1 MQPPNHCQ
9 TRPMGVVRNN
19 YGARPATLGNGFVGE
34 PVRYGISS
42 FRFLAMQIFQAFQ
55 EMKLNNMT
63 QSVFI
68 AAIYCEYL
76 SLKEGLSNCGLVL
89 SSSERDGNS
98 FFTSVAKNMCN
109 HPDIWAS
116 KLRQLGIEHVEMSHI
131 LVTKLRQIF
140 VAELTGEREHQYRDF
155 VITGKRQKRM
165 DSTTVKSEISCHW
178 LWLSHLKRI
187 FYYSG
192 WITISLLFYSP
203 ININSSHNI
212 SRLSSSWF
220 RSLRC
225 SPRLSNSTSHQLY
238 QANQVQLFSNP
249 CSVTHVNKELTHSVN

>member
-1 MQPPNHCQ
+1 
-9 TRPMGVVRNN
+9 
-19 YGARPATLGNGFVGE
+19 
-34 PVRYGISS
+34 
-42 FRFLAMQIFQAFQ
+42 MQIFQAFQ